1 MTIDRDKC
9 LVERSQER
17 ETIVPTVGRR
27 RLDCELDDPGSRS
40 WNTFISTG
48 IHDFCLDRIV

>member
-17 ETIVPTVGRR
+17 ETIVPTA
-27 RLDCELDDPGSRS
+27 DELGDPGSRS

-48 IHDFCLDRIV
+48 IHDFCLDRIA